1 MTTKVTDVTLSEA
14 GVALILL
21 EQELNNNA
29 LRLVRLL
36 SRRTQIEDDIEM
48 TRTQRKQLELAL
60 IAVKET
66 IR

>member
-14 GVALILL
+14 GLALILL

-29 LRLVRLL
+29 LRLIRLL

-48 TRTQRKQLELAL
+48 ARTQRKQLELTLAA
-60 IAVKET
+60 IKES
-66 IR
+66 I